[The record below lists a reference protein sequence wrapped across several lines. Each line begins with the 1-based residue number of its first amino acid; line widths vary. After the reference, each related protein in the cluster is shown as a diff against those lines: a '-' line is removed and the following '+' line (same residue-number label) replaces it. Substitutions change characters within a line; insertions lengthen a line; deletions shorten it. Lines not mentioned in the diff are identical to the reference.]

1 MKIELI
7 YTDYEKYLAD
17 NLAAIIINS
26 GGSVVMN
33 EIMTNGNY
41 FVGKKSSYR
50 KILIFP
56 SNYITFYS
64 SSEIEFLEKFISI
77 GSLNDIFC
85 IDYTQVSDLAN
96 KSKCLSVLSFLSTKF
111 KCLKKITSNVC
122 LDDLFHKKV
131 GVNNDS
137 KFEYIY
143 LDNERFRGI
152 KNKQLNQFNQPKIKM
167 LLDANFDFYDFIFA
181 LETVDF
187 CVLNYQPDPNSLIC
201 QICNYLNKPLVTSDL
216 SYNNISSFKEDFM
229 NKLLSSDH
237 EMPYEYL
244 NNLMKAD
251 LVNRD
256 QLKKQFLSLIKQY

>member
-1 MKIELI
+1 MNIELI

-33 EIMTNGNY
+33 EVMTNGNF
-41 FVGKKSSYR
+41 FVGKKSNYR

-56 SNYITFYS
+56 SSYITFHS
-64 SSEIEFLEKFISI
+64 LSEIEFLDEFIKF
-77 GSLNDIFC
+77 GGLDDIFC
-85 IDYTQVSDLAN
+85 IDYTQVIDLAN
-96 KSKCLSVLSFLSTKF
+96 KSKCLSVLSFLTTKF
-111 KCLKKITSNVC
+111 NHLEQITNNIC
-122 LDDLFHKKV
+122 LDDFFHKKV
-131 GVNNDS
+131 GVNNNS

-143 LDNERFRGI
+143 IDNERFGGF
-152 KNKQLNQFNQPKIKM
+152 KYKELDLFNRPKIKIS
-167 LLDANFDFYDFIFA
+167 LDASFDFYDFIFT

-187 CVLNYQPDPNSLIC
+187 CVAGYEINPNSLIC

-216 SYNNISSFKEDFM
+216 SYNNMSQFKEDFI

-237 EMPYEYL
+237 DMSNEYL
-244 NNLMKAD
+244 TNLMKVD

-256 QLKKQFLSLIKQY
+256 KLKKQFLSLIRKN